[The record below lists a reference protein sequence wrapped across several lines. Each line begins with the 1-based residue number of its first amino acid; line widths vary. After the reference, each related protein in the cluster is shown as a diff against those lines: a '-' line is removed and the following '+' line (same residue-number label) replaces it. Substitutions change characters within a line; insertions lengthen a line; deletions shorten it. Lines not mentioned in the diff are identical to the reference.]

1 MIEED
6 VGMNEVVEK
15 KKNVEDGVIVLNGH
29 KMSTETFVSLTD
41 NQRER
46 MVNGKQK
53 KHVDWSR

>member
-1 MIEED
+1 
-6 VGMNEVVEK
+6 MNEVVEK